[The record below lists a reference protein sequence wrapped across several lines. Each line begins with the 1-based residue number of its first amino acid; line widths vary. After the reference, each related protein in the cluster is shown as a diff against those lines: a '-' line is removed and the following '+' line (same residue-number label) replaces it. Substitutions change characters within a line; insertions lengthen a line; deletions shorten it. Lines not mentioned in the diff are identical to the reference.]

1 MFTNLNNSLLLLLLI
16 NTILLSQQRDGTSLL
31 PPVFESYETHEMS
44 PRPGSANDDWG
55 TFDHH
60 ENPWDYP
67 SNDDILEVTD
77 SSAAYRAARDLQLS
91 DEAKEYRRIQD
102 LANPTSS
109 QQMINS
115 IITSISDDSLEVED
129 STSDD
134 IHTSTIVNIIQN
146 KDTLPEQNSVTA
158 PIPDT
163 FVTTVQPVVKQRRRD
178 RPDRNC
184 IFFASIYLGAPFSS
198 QRGDLIDNMIEN
210 EVTVERMDSLGSFGI
225 KTQLELHK
233 NFAVSLSVEK
243 YEVGN
248 IKKGLRYI
256 ESDDTTFYNKHTHI
270 ESINIPIELYFG
282 KFDNTKV
289 PLHPYVT
296 VGLSPSFIVSAK
308 ADDLIERYWSYS
320 PFFSPYYDSNPD
332 MLDRTYYPMG
342 DSSDLEA
349 SFDDLYRKTNLY
361 FSTGAG
367 VRWDFGRVLGLEVR
381 YRYEISL
388 FTFERMSEE
397 LEKKIEDVSG
407 SPVHYPTSRFR
418 NMLVDIALTFGI
430 F

>member
-16 NTILLSQQRDGTSLL
+16 NTILLSQQRDETSLL

-44 PRPGSANDDWG
+44 PRPGSPNDNWG
-55 TFDHH
+55 ELDQ
-60 ENPWDYP
+60 EIPWDYP
-67 SNDDILEVTD
+67 SNSDGMTD
-77 SSAAYRAARDLQLS
+77 SLSSSYRAARDLQLS

-109 QQMINS
+109 QQVINS

-129 STSDD
+129 TTSDD
-134 IHTSTIVNIIQN
+134 IHTSTIVNIIQS
-146 KDTLPEQNSVTA
+146 KDSLPEQNSVTA

-163 FVTTVQPVVKQRRRD
+163 FVTTVQPIVKPKRRD

-184 IFFASIYLGAPFSS
+184 VFFASIYYSRPFCT
-198 QRGDLIDNMIEN
+198 QRGDLIDDITQGGATIEN
-210 EVTVERMDSLGSFGI
+210 VEDIINFGI

-233 NFAVSLSVEK
+233 YFAVSLSVEK
-243 YEVGN
+243 YNAGSN
-248 IKKGLRYI
+248 KKGLQYI
-256 ESDDTTFYNKHTHI
+256 DTNDTTSYNKYTHI
-270 ESINIPIELYFG
+270 ESINIPIEIYFG

-296 VGLSPSFIVSAK
+296 VGLSPSFTVSAK
-308 ADDLIERYWSYS
+308 DEDLIERYGGLS

-342 DSSDLEA
+342 YASDLELQ
-349 SFDDLYRKTNLY
+349 FDDLYRKTNLY

-367 VRWDFGRVLGLEVR
+367 VRWDFGRVLGLEIR

-397 LEKKIEDVSG
+397 LEKKIEEVSG
-407 SPVHYPTSRFR
+407 SPVDYPTSRFR
-418 NMLVDIALTFGI
+418 NMLIDVALTFGI